1 MDDLSGLLHHV
12 ELYVSDRRAS
22 TEFWGWFLG
31 ELGYVEF
38 QRWEEGISG
47 RLGPTYLVLVQVESR
62 HLWPP
67 YHRSRVGLNHLAFH
81 ANSRAQVDE
90 ITGALRRRG
99 WGSSMKIAIHM
110 PEAGDLCRVFRRSRQ
125 DQGGAG
131 GALTERAVTARMRER
146 CPKRL
151 AM

>member
-12 ELYVSDRRAS
+12 ELYVSDLRAS

-38 QRWEEGISG
+38 QCWEEGISG

-99 WGSSMKIAIHM
+99 VGVLYEDRH
-110 PEAGDLCRVFRRSRQ
+110 PH
-125 DQGGAG
+125 AG
-131 GALTERAVTARMRER
+131 GRETYAVFCEDPYRIKAELVA
-146 CPKRL
+146 P
-151 AM
+151 